1 MTFSMPGLIG
11 AAAGLVFALVIYIVM
26 SAAWRRN
33 LNDVSAPAEQRER
46 FERMWPAV
54 RLMLAANFVIL
65 GGLGYYAG
73 EILGS

>member
-11 AAAGLVFALVIYIVM
+11 AGVGLVLALGIYIAM

-54 RLMLAANFVIL
+54 RLMLIADFVIL
-65 GGLGYYAG
+65 GALGYYAG
-73 EILGS
+73 EILSY